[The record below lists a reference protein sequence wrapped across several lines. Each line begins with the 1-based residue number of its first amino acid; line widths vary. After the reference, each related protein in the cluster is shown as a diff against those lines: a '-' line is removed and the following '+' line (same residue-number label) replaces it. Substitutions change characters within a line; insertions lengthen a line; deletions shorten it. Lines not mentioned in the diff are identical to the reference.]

1 MAHWLGVHPR
11 VAQILH
17 PVLMIFRALP
27 GSPRGRRD
35 KSRVRESGQSIDRS
49 RFPLADNSVVRI
61 SNGRFTQRA
70 AACEDRVLLLLRY
83 RGDIRD
89 RLASAFEKFQQ
100 F

>member
-1 MAHWLGVHPR
+1 
-11 VAQILH
+11 
-17 PVLMIFRALP
+17 VLTIFRALR

-49 RFPLADNSVVRI
+49 RFLLADNSVVRT

-70 AACEDRVLLLLRY
+70 AACEDVVLSRY

-89 RLASAFEKFQQ
+89 RRASAFEKFQQ